1 MPEVVLGACRAKGV
15 ISNDTPPPPLA
26 RHGLPEL
33 LEAVLPA
40 SRLGMGQHKGERPAM
55 RLRAFQTPLRA
66 HRPWVLGC
74 GPVEVRREVR

>member
-15 ISNDTPPPPLA
+15 ISNDTPPSPLA

-33 LEAVLPA
+33 LGAVLPA

-55 RLRAFQTPLRA
+55 RLGAVRTPLRA
-66 HRPWVLGC
+66 HPWPVPRC
-74 GPVEVRREVR
+74 RPVEVR